1 MKEAAEAQAR
11 QVRESDLKRRRAAEA
26 REASE
31 IVRRE
36 EEEAEAVLEAQ
47 RLRAKHKLDEQ
58 LRRDRE
64 AAAECARFNRART
77 EDKAIAML
85 KQALELKASSE
96 KELEKANQLRAKAQA
111 RLDRRVARERLVLEN
126 PGRGISEVDIDTSD
140 DEDFESTVRVSA
152 EVQKL
157 EATGWIEQ
165 IRSMWLHQL
174 C

>member
-1 MKEAAEAQAR
+1 
-11 QVRESDLKRRRAAEA
+11 
-26 REASE
+26 
-31 IVRRE
+31 
-36 EEEAEAVLEAQ
+36 
-47 RLRAKHKLDEQ
+47 
-58 LRRDRE
+58 
-64 AAAECARFNRART
+64 
-77 EDKAIAML
+77 ML

-111 RLDRRVARERLVLEN
+111 RLDRRVDRERLVLEN

>member
-1 MKEAAEAQAR
+1 
-11 QVRESDLKRRRAAEA
+11 
-26 REASE
+26 
-31 IVRRE
+31 
-36 EEEAEAVLEAQ
+36 
-47 RLRAKHKLDEQ
+47 
-58 LRRDRE
+58 
-64 AAAECARFNRART
+64 
-77 EDKAIAML
+77 ML

-96 KELEKANQLRAKAQA
+96 KELEKANHLRAKAQA